1 MSEELKKTG
10 DLLDGLAGQPP
21 KPMPVTQ
28 AGLPPPV
35 AFGLPVD
42 AKGVTFNPDIHQ
54 TDAEGNPILGSVK
67 QFLLKKEAKKS
78 ALRRVTDKISEFWNG
93 EEDPEKEIT
102 EVSEFPPSDHEIE
115 QIQAENN
122 ENRISEQPET
132 ARKPALLSTSAEN
145 SADLFFVGGSMLVGI
160 EFLNQR
166 QRFHG
171 QTAEVIAEYERR
183 TGKQMD
189 LPPGVALAL
198 GLGRIGYEIIQR
210 EPACKAKFENGVRVI
225 RDNAGKYIRSK
236 IPVLNKFQKQEIPAG
251 GADAA
256 A

>member
-10 DLLDGLAGQPP
+10 DLLDGLAANPP
-21 KPMPVTQ
+21 EPLVVTA
-28 AGLPPPV
+28 AGSP
-35 AFGLPVD
+35 AAEAALPVD
-42 AKGVTFNPDIHQ
+42 SKGVTFNPAIHQ
-54 TDAEGNPILGSVK
+54 VDAEGSPIIGSVK
-67 QFLLKKEAKKS
+67 QFLLKKKAKKS
-78 ALRRVTDKISEFWNG
+78 ALKRAADKISEFWNG
-93 EEDPEKEIT
+93 EKAPEKKIP
-102 EVSEFPPSDHEIE
+102 EVSDFPLSDHEIE
-115 QIQAENN
+115 QIQAENREN
-122 ENRISEQPET
+122 EFSQQAEQP
-132 ARKPALLSTSAEN
+132 RKPALLSSSAEN

-171 QTAEVIAEYERR
+171 QAAEVIAEYERR

-210 EPACKAKFENGVRVI
+210 EPACKAKFETGVRVV
-225 RDNAGKYIRSK
+225 RENAGRYIRSK
-236 IPVLNKFQKQEIPAG
+236 IPVLNKFQKQEPPVG
-251 GADAA
+251 GAHAA

>member
-10 DLLDGLAGQPP
+10 KLLDGLAATPP
-21 KPMPVTQ
+21 EPIIVTA
-28 AGLPPPV
+28 AGSPAADAAL
-35 AFGLPVD
+35 LVD
-42 AKGVTFNPDIHQ
+42 SKGVTFNPAIHQ
-54 TDAEGNPILGSVK
+54 VDADGKPIIGSVK

-78 ALRRVTDKISEFWNG
+78 AIRRVTDKISEFWNG
-93 EEDPEKEIT
+93 EKAPEKEIQ
-102 EVSEFPPSDHEIE
+102 EVPEIPPSDHEIE
-115 QIQAENN
+115 QIQAENK
-122 ENRISEQPET
+122 ENGNSGQPET
-132 ARKPALLSTSAEN
+132 ARKPALLSSSAEN

-171 QTAEVIAEYERR
+171 QAAEVIAEYERR

-225 RDNAGKYIRSK
+225 RENAGKYIRSK
-236 IPVLNKFQKQEIPAG
+236 IPVLNKFQKQEVPEG
-251 GADAA
+251 GKDAA

>member
-10 DLLDGLAGQPP
+10 DLLDGLAANPP
-21 KPMPVTQ
+21 EPLIVTA
-28 AGLPPPV
+28 AGSPAADAAL
-35 AFGLPVD
+35 LVD
-42 AKGVTFNPDIHQ
+42 SKGVTFNPAIHQ
-54 TDAEGNPILGSVK
+54 VDGEGSPIIGSVK

-78 ALRRVTDKISEFWNG
+78 ALKRAADKFSEFWNG
-93 EEDPEKEIT
+93 EKEPKKEIP
-102 EVSEFPPSDHEIE
+102 EIQDIPLSDHEID
-115 QIQAENN
+115 QIQAK
-122 ENRISEQPET
+122 NRESEFSEQPEQ
-132 ARKPALLSTSAEN
+132 ARKPSLLSSSAEN

-171 QTAEVIAEYERR
+171 QAAEVIAEYERR

-210 EPACKAKFENGVRVI
+210 EPACKAKFETGVRVV
-225 RDNAGKYIRSK
+225 RENAGRYIRSK
-236 IPVLNKFQKQEIPAG
+236 IPVLNKFQKQEQPVG